1 MPDRP
6 LQWWELFVPRGLTL
20 DSVTAFVRP
29 MASRPVIGMMRRTPL
44 VVIEQWQITGTT
56 RYLLGV
62 ESPLGEP
69 FVRQLA
75 TALPGLMHRSFNR
88 ADRPMVRMAADIRLT
103 SLAAS
108 LRTDV
113 AAQVSTAVG
122 AALATCPDD
131 EALVLQ
137 WLLGPSQA
145 RRTAPTEFT
154 LSEQLGF
161 RPIREPSATDHSAWR
176 QKASEPLF
184 AIRGRI
190 GTTSSAASLSGLR
203 SAMQLADSAHGHL
216 QIDRPSV
223 RSARALNLVAKKRWT
238 GIVSAKELAVLL
250 ALPLDDATGRAV
262 PIGNVPPLP
271 SANGRVLGISKHP
284 ATLGQTVVLP
294 ASALSRHTHT
304 IGPTGSGKSNLLAH
318 MALDDI
324 RAGRALV
331 LIEPKGDLCDA
342 VLERLDNAAQARVV
356 AIEAG
361 ETNRPIGT
369 NPLAGDPGTIERRA
383 DEIVGLFRDL
393 HGTSLGP
400 RSADV
405 LLHALLIA
413 SRITDGTLVDVP
425 ALLTNPVFRGRVAAS
440 IDDRLVLGPW
450 LAWFDNLSDG
460 ERAQVVAPI
469 MNKLR
474 AFTSRA
480 SIRRLLGQSDPGWSW
495 DDVLNNRG
503 IVLVS
508 LNRGVIGPEASGVL
522 GSLLLGQLWAAIQR
536 RTRIAE
542 SQRRLASV
550 IVDEWQLFAGSLDF
564 ADVLETARGMGVGV
578 TAANQHLQQISH
590 SLRAAVSANMRSR
603 VVFKPGRNDAI
614 SLAAQLGSLAVTADD
629 LLRLQQYEAV
639 TAMHGHDGAFHL
651 ATQPLP
657 AAINNASD
665 VRRASQA
672 RYGRSG
678 TAIDAEL
685 LRRWEQPP
693 DTGVI
698 GLLPGGGRP

>member
-1 MPDRP
+1 MPDRA
-6 LQWWELFVPRGLTL
+6 LQWWELFIPRGLTL
-20 DSVTAFVRP
+20 ESVTAFVRP

-56 RYLLGV
+56 RYLLAV

-75 TALPGLMHRSFNR
+75 AALPGLLFRPFNP
-88 ADRPMVRMAADIRLT
+88 AGRPTVSTAADIRLT

-113 AAQVSTAVG
+113 AGQVSTAVG
-122 AALATCPDD
+122 AALASCPEDD
-131 EALVLQ
+131 ALVLQ
-137 WLLGPSQA
+137 WLLGPSQG

-161 RPIREPSATDHSAWR
+161 RPIHEPSATDHSVWR

-184 AIRGRI
+184 AVRGRI
-190 GTTSSAASLSGLR
+190 GTTSNAASLSGLR
-203 SAMQLADSAHGHL
+203 GALQLADSAHGHL
-216 QIDRPSV
+216 RIDRPSI
-223 RSARALNLVAKKRWT
+223 RSAQALNLVARKRWT

-250 ALPLDDATGRAV
+250 ALPLDDATGRIV

-271 SANGRVLGISKHP
+271 SASGRVLGVSKHP

-294 ASALSRHTHT
+294 ASAISRHTHT

-342 VLERLDNAAQARVV
+342 VLERLEDDARGRVV
-356 AIEAG
+356 VVEAG

-369 NPLAGDPGTIERRA
+369 NPLAGDLDTIERRA

-393 HGTSLGP
+393 HGAALGP
-400 RSADV
+400 RSTDV

-413 SRITDGTLVDVP
+413 SRIPDGTLVDVP
-425 ALLTNPVFRGRVAAS
+425 AILANPVFRRRVAAR
-440 IDDRLVLGPW
+440 IDDPLVLGPW

-474 AFTSRA
+474 GFTSRA

-522 GSLLLGQLWAAIQR
+522 GALLLGQLWAAIQR
-536 RTRIAE
+536 RTRIPE

-564 ADVLETARGMGVGV
+564 ADVLATSRGMGIGV
-578 TAANQHLQQISH
+578 TAAHQHLPQ
-590 SLRAAVSANMRSR
+590 LTPAMRAAVSANMRSR
-603 VVFKPGRNDAI
+603 VVFKPSGDDAT

-639 TAMHGHDGAFHL
+639 TAMHDHDGAFHL
-651 ATQPLP
+651 VTQPLP
-657 AAINNASD
+657 AAINKASD

-672 RYGRSG
+672 RFGRSG
-678 TAIDAEL
+678 AAIDAEL

-698 GLLPGGGRP
+698 GRLPGGGRP